1 MDITITIS
9 EKAEQNIREKAEEKG
24 TDIVDFVEDFV
35 EKSFETPNG
44 SEGPERKHNLL
55 AFAGKYSSV
64 KTDTSERM
72 KEILYETD
80 FDPAEGFSKR

>member
-9 EKAEQNIREKAEEKG
+9 EKIEQNIREKAEENGKN
-24 TDIVDFVEDFV
+24 IEEFVEEFV
-35 EKSFETPNG
+35 EKSFDEENG
-44 SEGPERKHNLL
+44 DSKERKHNLL
-55 AFAGKYSSV
+55 EFAGKYSSG

-72 KEILYETD
+72 KEILYETN

>member
-9 EKAEQNIREKAEEKG
+9 EKVEQNIREKAEERGKA
-24 TDIVDFVEDFV
+24 VEEFVEEFV
-35 EKSFETPNG
+35 EKSFEGDDQN
-44 SEGPERKHNLL
+44 SHQRKHNLL
-55 AFAGKYSSV
+55 AFAGKYSSG

-80 FDPAEGFSKR
+80 FDPVEGFSKR

>member
-9 EKAEQNIREKAEEKG
+9 DKAGKVIRERAEENGK
-24 TDIVDFVEDFV
+24 DIEEFVEDFV
-35 EKSFETPNG
+35 EKSFNKESG
-44 SEGPERKHNLL
+44 DSKERKHNLL
-55 AFAGKYSSV
+55 EFAGKFSSG

-80 FDPAEGFSKR
+80 FDPAEGFSIK